1 MTQNI
6 LFFLVLFFPI
16 FGFSNVA
23 ESVSR
28 ERVYLESQCRSAMYH
43 DLCVRTLLPYM
54 NKNTVPSPQRLAQIS
69 LASCLSKAR
78 VTKTYVDMVAKK
90 LNKTGK
96 LQEYQALEE
105 CIHQIDNG
113 VDQITQ
119 SFKEL
124 QRMGTDG
131 DENFAWHE
139 SNVQSWVSA
148 ALTDITTCIDG
159 IQGNGIGRREK
170 AMINARF
177 LNMKQLASN
186 SLMMF
191 TRYTTRYRAAR
202 GIKNPYP

>member
-1 MTQNI
+1 MAQNV
-6 LFFLVLFFPI
+6 LSFMVLFFAI
-16 FGFSNVA
+16 FAFSTVV
-23 ESVSR
+23 ESISR
-28 ERVYLESQCRSAMYH
+28 ERVYLESQCRSALYR

-54 NKNTVPSPQRLAQIS
+54 NKKVVPSPQRLTQIS

-78 VTKTYVDMVAKK
+78 VTKTYVNMIAKR
-90 LNKTGK
+90 LNETGK
-96 LQEYQALEE
+96 VQEYQALEE

-124 QRMGTDG
+124 QQMGTDG
-131 DENFAWHE
+131 DENFVWHE

-159 IQGNGIGRREK
+159 IAGDGIGRKEK

-177 LNMKQLASN
+177 VNMKQLASN

-191 TRYTTRYRAAR
+191 TRFTTRYRASR
-202 GIKNPYP
+202 GIKNP

>member
-1 MTQNI
+1 MAQNV
-6 LFFLVLFFPI
+6 LSFLVLVFAI
-16 FGFSNVA
+16 FAFSTVV
-23 ESVSR
+23 ESISR
-28 ERVYLESQCRSAMYH
+28 ERVYLESQCRSALYR

-54 NKNTVPSPQRLAQIS
+54 NKKVVPGPQRLAQIS

-78 VTKTYVDMVAKK
+78 VTKTYVNMIAKR
-90 LNKTGK
+90 LNETGK
-96 LQEYQALEE
+96 VQEYQALEE

-113 VDQITQ
+113 VDQITR

-124 QRMGTDG
+124 QQMGTDG
-131 DENFAWHE
+131 NENFVWHE

-159 IQGNGIGRREK
+159 ITGDGIGRKEK

-177 LNMKQLASN
+177 VNMKQLASN

-191 TRYTTRYRAAR
+191 TRFTTRYRASR
-202 GIKNPYP
+202 GIKNP